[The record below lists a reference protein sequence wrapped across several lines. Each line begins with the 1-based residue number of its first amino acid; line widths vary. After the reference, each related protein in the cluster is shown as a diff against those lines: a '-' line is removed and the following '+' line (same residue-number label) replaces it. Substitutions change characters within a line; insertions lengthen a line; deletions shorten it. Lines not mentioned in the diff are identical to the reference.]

1 MAWMYILKCADNSYY
16 VGSTKNL
23 ELRLLQHQEG
33 IGAKYTSKRLPIELV
48 YCEEYDRIVDAYSH
62 EKQVQ
67 NWSRA
72 KRKALINGKT
82 ELLPALAK
90 KKFKKNPLVSI
101 YPSKIIRDYISAS
114 SVTARPPI
122 NTKKGTHMPHYP
134 PEPFRIKMVEP
145 IRLISAESR
154 EARLKEAGYNVFA
167 IKAEDIFI
175 DMLTDSGTGAM
186 SQEQWAAIM
195 RGDESYAGARSFH
208 RLKAAVDDIF
218 GFKYFVPT
226 HQGRAAENILSAC
239 LVKPGNYVPSNMHFD
254 TTDAN
259 IRARGGRPTN
269 LVIEEA
275 FDVANPHPFK
285 GNMDIAKLKAFIE
298 QTGTENIPF
307 GMITVTNNAGG
318 GQPVSMENLKAVAEV
333 YRSYNLPFFIDSA
346 RYAENAYFIKLRE
359 KGYENRSVVE
369 IAREMFSLADG
380 MTMSAKKDAIV
391 NIGGLLCLNDESL
404 FQHIK
409 NELILREGFPT
420 YGGLAGRDLDA
431 MAVGLY
437 EGLDESYLSYRLAQT
452 AYLAARIN
460 KAGIPTIQP
469 AGGHAVYLDAHAVL
483 PHIPQAEFPG
493 QALAVELYREG
504 AIRGVEIGSVMFAY
518 PDPDTGKM
526 VFPKLELLRLAIPR
540 RTYTQT
546 HMDYVADSLARIKDR
561 ASKVR
566 GYKFTY
572 APELLRHFTARFE
585 PL

>member
-1 MAWMYILKCADNSYY
+1 
-16 VGSTKNL
+16 
-23 ELRLLQHQEG
+23 
-33 IGAKYTSKRLPIELV
+33 
-48 YCEEYDRIVDAYSH
+48 
-62 EKQVQ
+62 
-67 NWSRA
+67 
-72 KRKALINGKT
+72 
-82 ELLPALAK
+82 
-90 KKFKKNPLVSI
+90 
-101 YPSKIIRDYISAS
+101 
-114 SVTARPPI
+114 
-122 NTKKGTHMPHYP
+122 MPTYP
-134 PEPFRIKMVEP
+134 PEPFRIKMIEP
-145 IRLISAESR
+145 VRLISPESR
-154 EARLKEAGYNVFA
+154 EARLREAGYNVFT

-186 SQEQWAAIM
+186 SQEQWAALM
-195 RGDESYAGARSFH
+195 RGDESYAGARSYH
-208 RLKAAVDDIF
+208 RLKAAVEDVF

-226 HQGRAAENILSAC
+226 HQGRAAENILSAV

-269 LVIEEA
+269 LVIDEA
-275 FDVANPHPFK
+275 FDVANQYPFK
-285 GNMDIAKLKAFIE
+285 GNLDIAKLKAFIDRI
-298 QTGTENIPF
+298 GAENIPF
-307 GMITVTNNAGG
+307 GMVTVTNNAGG
-318 GQPVSMENLKAVAEV
+318 GQPVSMENLKAIAEV
-333 YRSYNLPFFIDSA
+333 YHEHGIPFFIDAA
-346 RYAENAYFIKLRE
+346 RYAENCFFIKQRE
-359 KGYENRSVVE
+359 PGYQNKSVIE
-369 IAREMFSLADG
+369 IARAMFALADG
-380 MTMSAKKDAIV
+380 MCMSAKKDAIV

-404 FQHIK
+404 FQHVK

-437 EGLDESYLSYRLAQT
+437 EGLDEAYLSYRLAQT
-452 AYLAARIN
+452 AYLAERIN
-460 KAGIPTIQP
+460 EAGISAIQP

-546 HMDYVADSLARIKDR
+546 HLDYVADCLVRIKER
-561 ASKVR
+561 APKVR